1 MSRSQCF
8 LVLLPLL
15 ALTTIL
21 NAQTRIDAG
30 LAVGLQSHESSSDS
44 PRVLSSADVLARRGN
59 IGAHL
64 AVEYTDL
71 TQLGAM
77 VATHLNL
84 VYRHALG
91 SDYAFLAGAGPT
103 YVYNSEFDSAT
114 TWNAEFELARTWPRT
129 DLLARARWYDYSF
142 ERFRDLPASP
152 SGPAV
157 YLGVR
162 FRLAETP

>member
-1 MSRSQCF
+1 MSRSRWF
-8 LVLLPLL
+8 LVLLLL
-15 ALTTIL
+15 SLPTVL

-30 LAVGLQSHESSSDS
+30 IAIGLQSHESSSDS

-64 AVEYTDL
+64 AVEYADL

-91 SDYAFLAGAGPT
+91 GHYAFLAGAGPT
-103 YVYNSEFDSAT
+103 YVYNGEFDSET
-114 TWNAEFELARTWPRT
+114 TWNAEAELARTWPRT
-129 DLLARARWYDYSF
+129 DLFARVRWYDYSF
-142 ERFRDLPASP
+142 ERFRDRPASP
-152 SGPAV
+152 NGPAV

-162 FRLAETP
+162 FRLTQTP